1 VSTRNFSIPLT
12 EPYRL
17 LGADRAWGI
26 AGGQN
31 KVAVTTVVHVNNFF
45 GRVYLF
51 FVVPAH
57 KIIMRALLSRF
68 AAVPRKG

>member
-1 VSTRNFSIPLT
+1 
-12 EPYRL
+12 
-17 LGADRAWGI
+17 
-26 AGGQN
+26 
-31 KVAVTTVVHVNNFF
+31 VVHVNNFF